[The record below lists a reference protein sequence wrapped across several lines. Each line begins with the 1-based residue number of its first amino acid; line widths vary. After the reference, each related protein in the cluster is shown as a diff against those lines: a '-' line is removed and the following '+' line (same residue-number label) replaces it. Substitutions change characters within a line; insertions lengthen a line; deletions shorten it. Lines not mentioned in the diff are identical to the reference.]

1 MGTVWPVEGY
11 VTMPLPSEQITD
23 AVKAAPPIT
32 ITGMT
37 IVGIQVQDWL
47 LILTLVYTILQ
58 ILIIVRRFMLNR
70 RVTDTTCVKD
80 CSNRRKYSGD

>member
-11 VTMPLPSEQITD
+11 VTMTLPTEQITD
-23 AVKAAPPIT
+23 AVKAAPPVT

-47 LILTLVYTILQ
+47 LILTLVYTVLQ
-58 ILIIVRRFMLNR
+58 ILIIARRFLMQR
-70 RVTDTTCVKD
+70 HVSDTTCVKD
-80 CSNRRKYSGD
+80 CPNRRKYEGG

>member
-11 VTMPLPSEQITD
+11 VTMTLPSEQITD

-47 LILTLVYTILQ
+47 LILTLIYTILQ

>member
-1 MGTVWPVEGY
+1 MTPP
-11 VTMPLPSEQITD
+11 TEQIAD

-47 LILTLVYTILQ
+47 LILTLVYTVLQ
-58 ILIIVRRFMLNR
+58 ILIIARRFLIQR
-70 RVTDTTCVKD
+70 RVTNTTCVQD
-80 CSNRRKYSGD
+80 CPNRRKYEGG

>member
-11 VTMPLPSEQITD
+11 VTMTLPSEQITD
-23 AVKAAPPIT
+23 VVKAAPPIT